1 MLMNLLLGRDSERDA
16 RNEEYNSLAGRYW
29 QRRYQLS
36 YMLGSRT
43 CQPPV
48 PASRMGEANMTVTWV
63 VTADS
68 SKADFF
74 EVDRIGGDFRPVRSL
89 AHTEATLKGQDL
101 TTDRPG
107 RSFDS
112 AGQGR
117 HAMSSQVDPRA
128 HEADVFAR
136 EVSETLELGRT
147 RGNFGRLIV
156 LAPPDFLGRLR
167 KTISPAANKLVVE
180 TVPKSVVGLGAEEI
194 RKRLKT
200 LI

>member
-1 MLMNLLLGRDSERDA
+1 MLVGD
-16 RNEEYNSLAGRYW
+16 AGRREYISLQRCYW
-29 QRRYQLS
+29 PKHLHLG
-36 YMLGSRT
+36 YMLGSST
-43 CQPPV
+43 GLPPV
-48 PASRMGEANMTVTWV
+48 SARRTGETNMTVTWV

-68 SKADFF
+68 SKAVFF
-74 EVDRIGGDFRPVRSL
+74 EVDRIGGEFRPVRSL
-89 AHTEATLKGQDL
+89 AHEEATLKGQDL

-107 RSFDS
+107 RAFDS
-112 AGQGR
+112 SGQGR
-117 HAMSSQVDPRA
+117 HAMSSQVDPRQ

-167 KTISPAANKLVVE
+167 KTITSAANKLVVE
-180 TVPKSVVGLGAEEI
+180 SVPKSVVGLGAEEI

>member
-1 MLMNLLLGRDSERDA
+1 MR
-16 RNEEYNSLAGRYW
+16 
-29 QRRYQLS
+29 
-36 YMLGSRT
+36 YMLGSST
-43 CQPPV
+43 GLPPV
-48 PASRMGEANMTVTWV
+48 PARRTGETNMTVTWV

-68 SKADFF
+68 SKAEFF
-74 EVDRIGGDFRPVRSL
+74 EVDRIGGEFRPVRSL
-89 AHTEATLKGQDL
+89 AHAEATLKGQDL

-107 RSFDS
+107 RAFDS
-112 AGQGR
+112 SGQGR
-117 HAMSSQVDPRA
+117 HAMSSQVDPRQ

-136 EVSETLELGRT
+136 EVCETLELGRA

-167 KTISPAANKLVVE
+167 KTITSAADKLVVE
-180 TVPKSVVGLGAEEI
+180 SVPKSVVGLGAEEI